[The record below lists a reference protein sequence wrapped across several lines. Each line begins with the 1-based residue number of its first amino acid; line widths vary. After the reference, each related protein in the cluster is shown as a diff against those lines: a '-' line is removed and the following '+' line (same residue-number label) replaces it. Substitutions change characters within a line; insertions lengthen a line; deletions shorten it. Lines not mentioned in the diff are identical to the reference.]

1 MSANKIKVLITD
13 DHNILREGLISL
25 IEKQPDV
32 TVVGEAEDAE
42 QCLAKAEQL
51 QPDVVVMDIKM
62 AGASGIEACL
72 QLKSQ
77 HPAIKVIMLSM
88 YDDYEYV
95 DRALRAGADGY
106 LLKKVIS
113 SEMVDAIRKAAR
125 GERVFSPQVLEMI
138 VGSLKNG
145 PGSQRE
151 ASPLSSLTARERE
164 ILKLASDGLRNKQIA
179 AHLFLSPK
187 TVEKV
192 ISDVY
197 RKLGVNSRVAAIRL
211 FLQEGNGTISG

>member
-1 MSANKIKVLITD
+1 MSAKIKVLITD

-32 TVVGEAEDAE
+32 TVVGEAEDAG
-42 QCLAKAEQL
+42 QCLAKAEKL

-62 AGASGIEACL
+62 AGMSGIDACL
-72 QLKSQ
+72 RLKSA
-77 HPAIKVIMLSM
+77 HPETRVIMLSM

-95 DRALRAGADGY
+95 DRALQAGADGY

-113 SEMVDAIRKAAR
+113 SELVEAIRKVAR

-138 VGSLKNG
+138 VGSLRNG
-145 PGSQRE
+145 NALERE
-151 ASPLSSLTARERE
+151 SSPLQALTAREQEVLR
-164 ILKLASDGLRNKQIA
+164 LASDGLRNKQIA

-192 ISDVY
+192 ISDIY
-197 RKLGVNSRVAAIRL
+197 RKLGVNSRVAAIRI
-211 FLQEGNGTISG
+211 FLQEGSRPLTN

>member
-1 MSANKIKVLITD
+1 VSGGKIKVLITD

-32 TVVGEAEDAE
+32 TVVGEAEDAC
-42 QCLAKAEQL
+42 QCLAKAEKL

-62 AGASGIEACL
+62 AGESGIDACL
-72 QLKSQ
+72 QLKQ
-77 HPAIKVIMLSM
+77 LNPATKVIMLSM

-113 SEMVDAIRKAAR
+113 SELVDAIRKAAR

-138 VGSLKNG
+138 VGSLRDG
-145 PGSQRE
+145 AGSPRDS
-151 ASPLSSLTARERE
+151 SPLRLLTSRERE
-164 ILKLASDGLRNKQIA
+164 ILRLASDGLRNKQIA
-179 AHLFLSPK
+179 AHLYLSPK

-192 ISDVY
+192 ISDIY
-197 RKLGVNSRVAAIRL
+197 RKLGVNSRVAAIRI
-211 FLQEGNGTISG
+211 FLQDRQVPQT